1 MPALTSTSDASTDV
15 RRLVLRTLMPG
26 FVGTSVPA
34 WLATALADGLGSVC
48 LYGPNVVDRDQLR
61 ELCTDLHRRSP
72 DVVLAVDEEGGD
84 VTRLHYRT
92 GSPYVGNA
100 VLGRLDDADITRAAA
115 TTIAADLRDVGI
127 DLDLA
132 PVVDVNSSDDNPVI
146 GVRSFGSDAH
156 VAARHTTAWVEG
168 LQSGGV
174 AACAKHF
181 PGHGDTTTDSHHD
194 LPVVAAAAAV
204 IRSRELVPFR
214 AAVASGVA
222 CVMTAAVVVPSLDP
236 DHPATFSSVLLQ
248 GVLRHEL
255 GFRGAIVTDALDMA
269 GASAGTGIP
278 EAAVRALVAG
288 CDLLCLGSE
297 TEEQLVVDIVAAVV
311 IAVSDG
317 RLPLDRL
324 RSAASAVDRLAS
336 RRPGPPQNMS
346 KPTAVEDASVA
357 AAFTVTDRAR
367 EWLAAIGD
375 VAIVQVDTASNLAVG
390 HVPWGPASVGA
401 TTSADRVREVAR
413 VAVVGRDV
421 GRHHP
426 ARAAADDLRA
436 QGYDVV
442 VVECGWPR
450 GGADIVTWGGSPV
463 VSRALV
469 ALLHGAVV
477 PA

>member
-1 MPALTSTSDASTDV
+1 MATLTSGSDAAVDI

-34 WLATALADGLGSVC
+34 WLDTAISDGLCSVC
-48 LYGPNVVDRDQLR
+48 IYGPNVVDRNQLR

-72 DVVLAVDEEGGD
+72 DVILAVDEEGGD

-92 GSPYVGNA
+92 GSPHVGNA
-100 VLGRLDDADITRAAA
+100 VLGRLDDVDVTRASAA
-115 TTIAADLRDVGI
+115 EIAADLRDVGI

-156 VAARHTTAWVEG
+156 LAARHTTAWVEG
-168 LQSGGV
+168 LQSGGI

-181 PGHGDTTTDSHHD
+181 PGHGDTTADSHHD
-194 LPVVAAAAAV
+194 LPVVAATAAV

-214 AAVASGVA
+214 AAVESGVA

-236 DHPATFSSVLLQ
+236 DHPATFSSLLLQ
-248 GVLRHEL
+248 GVLRDEL
-255 GFRGAIVTDALDMA
+255 GFGGVIVTDALDMA
-269 GASAGTGIP
+269 GASAETGIP

-297 TEEQLVVDIVAAVV
+297 TSEQLVIDIVSAVV
-311 IAVSDG
+311 TAVSDG
-317 RLPLDRL
+317 RLPLHRL

-336 RRPGPPQNMS
+336 RRPGAPGTVS
-346 KPTAVEDASVA
+346 ETTTLDDAWVA

-367 EWLAAIGD
+367 EWLAAIGE
-375 VAIVQVDTASNLAVG
+375 VEIVQVDSASNLAVG

-401 TTSADRVREVAR
+401 TTGADGVGEGAR
-413 VAVVGRDV
+413 VAVVGRDL
-421 GRHHP
+421 GRLHP
-426 ARAAADDLRA
+426 VWAVADELRR
-436 QGYDVV
+436 QRHDVV

-469 ALLHGAVV
+469 ALLRSAVV
-477 PA
+477 PG